1 MAIPT
6 SQPQPRPYASRCK
19 TDSTGQEHWH
29 LYVPSAKGWAWIELL
44 DLPRPD
50 EALRD
55 IDPEAY
61 ARSCAQAKQL
71 HNQLLDPDYVEPWK
85 EEWCRAAYVL
95 YRQHRNVAK
104 RNDTSYSDWQDAL
117 PAAGRELYA
126 HQVVDPE
133 QAFLEAEEASQSRR
147 VLAEILLPLTEQQRK
162 YLTLSL
168 GDNMSYAD
176 IARMEHPDA
185 DQAEIN
191 KVADAVRKS
200 VTRAMNRI
208 HKKFGHTRPDL
219 DSLGG
224 V

>member
-1 MAIPT
+1 MATPT

-19 TDSTGQEHWH
+19 TDSNGQEHWH

-44 DLPRPD
+44 DLPAPD

-55 IDPEAY
+55 IEPEAY
-61 ARSCAQAKQL
+61 ARSCAQAKL
-71 HNQLLDPDYVEPWK
+71 LRNQLLDPDYVDPWK

-95 YRQHRNVAK
+95 YRQHRNAVK

-117 PAAGRELYA
+117 AAGRELYA
-126 HQVVDPE
+126 NQVVDLE
-133 QAFLEAEEASQSRR
+133 EAFLEAEEAAQSRR
-147 VLAEILLPLTEQQRK
+147 VLAEILLSLTDQQRK

-168 GDNMSYAD
+168 GEELSYAD
-176 IARMEHPDA
+176 IARLEHPDA

-191 KVADAVRKS
+191 KLADAVRKS
-200 VTRAMNRI
+200 VTRARDRI

-219 DSLGG
+219 ESLGG